1 MWSFIRIVYIAI
13 TIVMIGSLAFM
24 DYYLPEKQLV
34 TVTGGEVKR
43 VDKDGPI
50 GADNPA
56 DGPTHDVYF
65 IYTRLENGQVRVF
78 RNEDTRWH
86 FPFYFKFNSADIQ
99 AKAISES
106 SLNKKAVLSSY
117 GWRFNIFSMFPNTIN
132 IKEASDS
139 PMLFSIIRIT
149 GFTIWSILWGII
161 IFKIRKL
168 LKKKSMAAELKGN

>member
-1 MWSFIRIVYIAI
+1 MISLTRIVYLALAI
-13 TIVMIGSLAFM
+13 ILTGSLALL

-78 RNEDTRWH
+78 SNEDTRWH

-99 AKAISES
+99 AKAISEA

-117 GWRFNIFSMFPNTIN
+117 GWRFNILSMFPNTLDV
-132 IKEASDS
+132 KEANDS
-139 PMLFSIIRIT
+139 PNLFSFIRIS
-149 GFTIWSILWGII
+149 GFTIWTIIWVFIL
-161 IFKIRKL
+161 FKTRKL
-168 LKKKSMAAELKGN
+168 LKKKSMAAESKGN

>member
-1 MWSFIRIVYIAI
+1 MFSFVRIVYVALAI
-13 TIVMIGSLAFM
+13 ILSGSLALM

-56 DGPTHDVYF
+56 DGPTHDVYY
-65 IYTRLENGQVRVF
+65 IYTRLEDGQVRVF

-99 AKAISES
+99 AKAISEA
-106 SLNKKAVLSSY
+106 SLNKKAILSSY
-117 GWRFNIFSMFPNTIN
+117 GWRFNILSMFPNTID
-132 IKEASDS
+132 IKEASES
-139 PMLFSIIRIT
+139 PMLFSVIRIT
-149 GFTIWSILWGII
+149 AFTIWSIVWVFIV
-161 IFKIRKL
+161 FKTRKL
-168 LKKKSMAAELKGN
+168 LKKKSMDAELKGN